1 MKEAAKQSSI
11 PVYAMIRPR
20 QGDFLFNQ
28 QELDIMLNDVEAAKL
43 AGLDGIVIGILKTNG
58 DIDTESCRKLID
70 RADGMGVTFHRAF
83 DLCREPKT
91 ALEEVI
97 HLGCERILT
106 SGLEQSAE
114 LGVSMLSE
122 LNQQADGRISLMA
135 GAGVNV
141 SNTKMLIQT
150 AKLHEIHLSGKGVR
164 DSLMTFKA
172 DKAQMGADDVDDSKV
187 PVTQFDSI
195 AKVREVL
202 DQLS

>member
-1 MKEAAKQSSI
+1 M
-11 PVYAMIRPR
+11 
-20 QGDFLFNQ
+20 
-28 QELDIMLNDVEAAKL
+28 
-43 AGLDGIVIGILKTNG
+43 IGILKANG

-70 RADGMGVTFHRAF
+70 KADGMGVTFHRAF

-97 HLGCERILT
+97 NIGCERILT

-114 LGVSMLSE
+114 LGVNMLNE
-122 LNQQADGRISLMA
+122 LNQQANDRVSLMA
-135 GAGVNV
+135 GAGVNA
-141 SNTKMLIQT
+141 NNAQMLIQT
-150 AKLHEIHLSGKGVR
+150 ANLHEIHLSGKGVR

-172 DKAQMGADDVDDSKV
+172 DKAHMGADDVDDSKV